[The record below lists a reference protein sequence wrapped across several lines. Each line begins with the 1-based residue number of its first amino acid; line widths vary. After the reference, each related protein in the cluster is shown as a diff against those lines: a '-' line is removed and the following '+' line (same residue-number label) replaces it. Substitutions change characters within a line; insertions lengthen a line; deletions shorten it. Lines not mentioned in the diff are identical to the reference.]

1 MDICSTNFT
10 TQHFFILIFMFRK
23 YDILMPALVYLT
35 LINTHASAINKIS
48 VSGIVENIDGN
59 QLTLGIGTVTIVGTA
74 NLEAPKT
81 PLVLGTGNV
90 TVTAD
95 ANVTASGN
103 NLIIRS
109 GSVTIVGTASIEAP
123 ATAMTLRTG
132 EVGVITWNEII
143 PGATMVW
150 TPIKPYG

>member
-1 MDICSTNFT
+1 MNLGFDAISQFPISQVAADNVVTITVTGNN
-10 TQHFFILIFMFRK
+10 LIAN
-23 YDILMPALVYLT
+23 IGNPN
-35 LINTHASAINKIS
+35 ISADAVQQTVDPNA
-48 VSGIVENIDGN
+48 
-59 QLTLGIGTVTIVGTA
+59 LTLGIGTVTIVGTA

-90 TVTAD
+90 TVSAD

-103 NLIIRS
+103 NLIISS

-123 ATAMTLRTG
+123 ATAMTLGTG
-132 EVGVITWNEII
+132 EVGIITWNEII

-150 TPIKPYG
+150 TPIKPY

>member
-1 MDICSTNFT
+1 MNLGFDAISQFPISQVGADNTVTIIATGNN
-10 TQHFFILIFMFRK
+10 
-23 YDILMPALVYLT
+23 LVAN
-35 LINTHASAINKIS
+35 IGNPNISADS
-48 VSGIVENIDGN
+48 VTENITGN

-90 TVTAD
+90 TVSAD
-95 ANVTASGN
+95 ANVEVSGN

-109 GSVTIVGTASIEAP
+109 GSVTITGTASIEAP
-123 ATAMTLRTG
+123 ATAMTLGTG
-132 EVGVITWNEII
+132 EVGIITWNEII

-150 TPIKPYG
+150 TPIKPY

>member
-1 MDICSTNFT
+1 MVI
-10 TQHFFILIFMFRK
+10 
-23 YDILMPALVYLT
+23 
-35 LINTHASAINKIS
+35 
-48 VSGIVENIDGN
+48 

-81 PLVLGTGNV
+81 PLTLGTGNV
-90 TVTAD
+90 TVSAN

-109 GSVTIVGTASIEAP
+109 GSVSIVGTASIEAP

-132 EVGVITWNEII
+132 EVGSYYVERNCTRSNNGLDTNKTVLIWHQHFQQI
-143 PGATMVW
+143 
-150 TPIKPYG
+150 

>member
-1 MDICSTNFT
+1 MNLGFDAISQFPISQVAADNQVTVAINGNN
-10 TQHFFILIFMFRK
+10 
-23 YDILMPALVYLT
+23 LT
-35 LINTHASAINKIS
+35 LSIGPVWLQPIQLQKYAT
-48 VSGIVENIDGN
+48 GN
-59 QLTLGIGTVTIVGTA
+59 PLTLGIGTVTIVGTA

>member
-1 MDICSTNFT
+1 MNLGFDAISQLPISQVGADNVVTITITGNNLVANIGNPDIAADAV
-10 TQHFFILIFMFRK
+10 Q
-23 YDILMPALVYLT
+23 
-35 LINTHASAINKIS
+35 
-48 VSGIVENIDGN
+48 ENVAPN
-59 QLTLGIGTVTIVGTA
+59 PFTLGIGTVTIVGTA

-81 PLVLGTGNV
+81 PIVLGTGNV
-90 TVTAD
+90 TVSAD

-103 NLIIRS
+103 NLIISS
-109 GSVTIVGTASIEAP
+109 GSVTIVGTASISAP
-123 ATAMTLRTG
+123 ATPLTLRTG

>member
-1 MDICSTNFT
+1 MNLGFDAISQFPISQVGADNVVTITVTGNN
-10 TQHFFILIFMFRK
+10 LIAN
-23 YDILMPALVYLT
+23 IGNPN
-35 LINTHASAINKIS
+35 ISADAVQQN
-48 VSGIVENIDGN
+48 VDPN

-81 PLVLGTGNV
+81 PLTLGTGNV
-90 TVTAD
+90 TVSAD
-95 ANVTASGN
+95 ANLEVAGN
-103 NLIIRS
+103 NLIIRT

-123 ATAMTLRTG
+123 ATAMTLSTG

-150 TPIKPYG
+150 TPIKPY

>member
-1 MDICSTNFT
+1 MNLGFDAISQFPISQVGADNTVTIIATGNN
-10 TQHFFILIFMFRK
+10 
-23 YDILMPALVYLT
+23 LV
-35 LINTHASAINKIS
+35 ASIGNPNITADA
-48 VSGIVENIDGN
+48 VTENVTGN
-59 QLTLGIGTVTIVGTA
+59 PLTLGIGTVTIVGTA

-81 PLVLGTGNV
+81 PLTLGTGTV
-90 TVTAD
+90 TVSAN

-103 NLIIRS
+103 NLIITS
-109 GSVTIVGTASIEAP
+109 GSVSIVGTASISAP

-132 EVGVITWNEII
+132 EPGIITWNEIV

>member
-1 MDICSTNFT
+1 MNLGFDAISQFPISQVGKDDVVTLTVTGNNLVANIGNPDIAADAV
-10 TQHFFILIFMFRK
+10 QQ
-23 YDILMPALVYLT
+23 
-35 LINTHASAINKIS
+35 
-48 VSGIVENIDGN
+48 NIDPN
-59 QLTLGIGTVTIVGTA
+59 KLTLGVGTVTLVGTA
-74 NLEAPKT
+74 NLEASKN
-81 PLVLGTGNV
+81 PLTLGTGTV

-109 GSVTIVGTASIEAP
+109 GSVSIVGTASIEAP
-123 ATAMTLRTG
+123 ANAMTLRTG

-150 TPIKPYG
+150 TPIKPY

>member
-1 MDICSTNFT
+1 MNLGFDAISQFPISQVGEDNT
-10 TQHFFILIFMFRK
+10 
-23 YDILMPALVYLT
+23 LT
-35 LINTHASAINKIS
+35 LIATGNNLVASIGNPNITADAIT
-48 VSGIVENIDGN
+48 ENVTGN
-59 QLTLGIGTVTIVGTA
+59 PLTLGIGTVTIVGTG

-95 ANVTASGN
+95 ANLEVSGN

-109 GSVTIVGTASIEAP
+109 GSVTITGTASISAP
-123 ATAMTLRTG
+123 ANALTLSTG

-150 TPIKPYG
+150 TPIKPY

>member
-1 MDICSTNFT
+1 MNLGFDAISQFPISQVAADNVVTITVTGNN
-10 TQHFFILIFMFRK
+10 LIANIGNPNIAA
-23 YDILMPALVYLT
+23 D
-35 LINTHASAINKIS
+35 ASYRTCY
-48 VSGIVENIDGN
+48 GN
-59 QLTLGIGTVTIVGTA
+59 QLTLGTGTVTIVGTA
-74 NLEAPKT
+74 NLEASKN
-81 PLVLGTGNV
+81 PLVLGTGDV
-90 TVTAD
+90 TVSAD

-103 NLIIRS
+103 NLIISS

-123 ATAMTLRTG
+123 ATAMTLGTG

>member
-1 MDICSTNFT
+1 MNLGFDAISQFPISQVNADNVVTITVTGNN
-10 TQHFFILIFMFRK
+10 
-23 YDILMPALVYLT
+23 LVANIGNPNIAADSVTET
-35 LINTHASAINKIS
+35 L
-48 VSGIVENIDGN
+48 DPN
-59 QLTLGIGTVTIVGTA
+59 QFTLGIGTVTIVGTG

-81 PLVLGTGNV
+81 PLVLGTGTVSV
-90 TVTAD
+90 TVD
-95 ANVTASGN
+95 ASLEASGN

-109 GSVTIVGTASIEAP
+109 GSVTIAGTASIEAP
-123 ATAMTLRTG
+123 ANAMTLRTG

>member
-1 MDICSTNFT
+1 MLFGTASFAETPFASLT
-10 TQHFFILIFMFRK
+10 T
-23 YDILMPALVYLT
+23 
-35 LINTHASAINKIS
+35 
-48 VSGIVENIDGN
+48 DGN
-59 QLTLGIGTVTIVGTA
+59 VTIIATGNNLVASIGNPNITADAVTENVTGNPLTLGIGTVTIVGTA

-81 PLVLGTGNV
+81 PLTLGTGNV
-90 TVTAD
+90 TVSAD
-95 ANVTASGN
+95 ANVTVSGK
-103 NLIIRS
+103 NLIISS

-123 ATAMTLRTG
+123 ATAMTLGTG

>member
-1 MDICSTNFT
+1 MNLGFDAISQFPISQVGKDDVVTITVTGNN
-10 TQHFFILIFMFRK
+10 
-23 YDILMPALVYLT
+23 LV
-35 LINTHASAINKIS
+35 A
-48 VSGIVENIDGN
+48 NIGN
-59 QLTLGIGTVTIVGTA
+59 PNIQADAVQQTVDPNALTLGIGTVTIVGTA

-95 ANVTASGN
+95 ANITASGN

-109 GSVTIVGTASIEAP
+109 GSVTIVGNVVQEAP
-123 ATAMTLRTG
+123 ANAMTLRTG